1 MIATVYIEM
10 HSPLTHSMGWHRR
23 RLQKMVKSVFQCL
36 ALADPTGMFDVR
48 MNTHVDQSL
57 VFGTGTYTINMSV
70 ELPDDKMHSFIRLAK
85 QVKHFHSVVLT
96 PFPEPDTIP
105 T

>member
-1 MIATVYIEM
+1 MIATVTIEM

-23 RLQKMVKSVFQCL
+23 RLQKMVRSVFQCL
-36 ALADPTGMFDVR
+36 ALSDPTGMFDVR

-57 VFGTGTYTINMSV
+57 VFGIGTYTINMSV
-70 ELPDDKMHSFIRLAK
+70 ELPDDKMHSFVRLAK
-85 QVKHFHSVVLT
+85 QVKHFHSVTLT
-96 PFPEPDTIP
+96 PFPEPVTIP

>member
-1 MIATVYIEM
+1 MIATVTIEM
-10 HSPLTHSMGWHRR
+10 HSPMTQSMGWHRR

-85 QVKHFHSVVLT
+85 QVKHFHSVTLT
-96 PFPEPDTIP
+96 PYPELGTIP

>member
-1 MIATVYIEM
+1 MIATVTIEM
-10 HSPLTHSMGWHRR
+10 HSPLTHSMGWHKR

-48 MNTHVDQSL
+48 MNTHVDQSF
-57 VFGTGTYTINMSV
+57 VFGIDTYTINMSV
-70 ELPDDKMHSFIRLAK
+70 ELPDDKMHSFIRYAK
-85 QVKHFHSVVLT
+85 EVKHFHSVTLT
-96 PFPEPDTIP
+96 PVPESVTIP

>member
-1 MIATVYIEM
+1 MIATVTIEM
-10 HSPLTHSMGWHRR
+10 HSPLTRSRGWHRR

-36 ALADPTGMFDVR
+36 ALSDPTGMFDVR
-48 MNTHVDQSL
+48 INTRVDQSF
-57 VFGTGTYTINMSV
+57 VFGTGTYTLDMSV

-85 QVKHFHSVVLT
+85 QVKHFHSVTLT
-96 PFPEPDTIP
+96 PVLESVTIP

>member
-1 MIATVYIEM
+1 MIATVTIEM

-23 RLQKMVKSVFQCL
+23 RLQKMVRSVFQCL
-36 ALADPTGMFDVR
+36 ALSDPTGMFDVR
-48 MNTHVDQSL
+48 MNTHVDQSW
-57 VFGTGTYTINMSV
+57 VFGIGTYTINMSV

-85 QVKHFHSVVLT
+85 QVKHFHSVTLT
-96 PFPEPDTIP
+96 PVPESVTMP

>member
-1 MIATVYIEM
+1 MIATVKIEM
-10 HSPLTHSMGWHRR
+10 HAPLTHSMGWHRR

-36 ALADPTGMFDVR
+36 ALSDPTGMFDVR
-48 MNTHVDQSL
+48 INTRVDQSW
-57 VFGTGTYTINMSV
+57 VFGTGTYTLDMSV

-85 QVKHFHSVVLT
+85 QVKHFHTVALT
-96 PFPEPDTIP
+96 PHSEPVTMP

>member
-1 MIATVYIEM
+1 MIATISIEM
-10 HSPLTHSMGWHRR
+10 HSPLTYSQGWHRR
-23 RLQKMVKSVFQCL
+23 RLQKMVKSVFTCL

-57 VFGTGTYTINMSV
+57 VFGIGTYTINMSV
-70 ELPDDKMHSFIRLAK
+70 ELPDDKMHSFIRLAR
-85 QVKHFHSVVLT
+85 QVKHFHSVTLT
-96 PFPEPDTIP
+96 PVPESVTIP

>member
-1 MIATVYIEM
+1 MIATVTIEM
-10 HSPLTHSMGWHRR
+10 NSPLTQSMGWHRR

-36 ALADPTGMFDVR
+36 AFADPTGMFDVR

-57 VFGTGTYTINMSV
+57 VFNIGTYTINMSV
-70 ELPDDKMHSFIRLAK
+70 ELPDDKMHEFIRYAK
-85 QVKHFHSVVLT
+85 EVKHFHSVTLT
-96 PFPEPDTIP
+96 PVPESVTIP

>member
-1 MIATVYIEM
+1 MIATVTIEM
-10 HSPLTHSMGWHRR
+10 HSPLTHSMGWHKR

-48 MNTHVDQSL
+48 MNTHVDQSF
-57 VFGTGTYTINMSV
+57 VFGIDTYTINMSV
-70 ELPDDKMHSFIRLAK
+70 ELPDDKMHSFIRYAK
-85 QVKHFHSVVLT
+85 QVKHFHSVTLT
-96 PFPEPDTIP
+96 PVPESVTIP

>member
-1 MIATVYIEM
+1 MIATVTIEM
-10 HSPLTHSMGWHRR
+10 HSPLTHSNGWHKR

-48 MNTHVDQSL
+48 MNTHVDQRF
-57 VFGTGTYTINMSV
+57 VFGTATYTINMSV

-85 QVKHFHSVVLT
+85 QVKHFHSVTLT
-96 PFPEPDTIP
+96 PVPESDTMP

>member
-1 MIATVYIEM
+1 MIATVTIEM
-10 HSPLTHSMGWHRR
+10 HSPLTHSMGWHKR

-48 MNTHVDQSL
+48 MNTHVDQKF
-57 VFGTGTYTINMSV
+57 VFKIGTYTINMSV
-70 ELPDDKMHSFIRLAK
+70 ELPDDNMHSFIRLAK
-85 QVKHFHSVVLT
+85 QVKHFHSVTLT
-96 PFPEPDTIP
+96 RVPESDTIP

>member
-57 VFGTGTYTINMSV
+57 VFGIGTYTINMSV

-85 QVKHFHSVVLT
+85 QVKHFHSVVLA

>member
-10 HSPLTHSMGWHRR
+10 HSPLTHSMGWHKR

-48 MNTHVDQSL
+48 MNTHVDQSW
-57 VFGTGTYTINMSV
+57 VFGTGTYRLDMSV
-70 ELPDDKMHSFIRLAK
+70 ELPDDKMHSFVRLAK
-85 QVKHFHSVVLT
+85 QVKHFHSVTLT
-96 PFPEPDTIP
+96 PVPESVTMP

>member
-1 MIATVYIEM
+1 MIATVTIEM
-10 HSPLTHSMGWHRR
+10 HFPMTHSQGWHRR

-36 ALADPTGMFDVR
+36 AFADPTGMFDVR
-48 MNTHVDQSL
+48 MNTHVDRSL
-57 VFGTGTYTINMSV
+57 VFGIGTYTINMSV

-85 QVKHFHSVVLT
+85 QVKHFHSVTLT
-96 PFPEPDTIP
+96 PVPESVTMP

>member
-10 HSPLTHSMGWHRR
+10 HSPLTHSMGWQKR
-23 RLQKMVKSVFQCL
+23 RLQKMVRSVFQCL

-48 MNTHVDQSL
+48 MNTHVYQSW

-85 QVKHFHSVVLT
+85 QVKHFHSVTLT
-96 PFPEPDTIP
+96 PYPESDTIP

>member
-1 MIATVYIEM
+1 MIATVTIEM

-23 RLQKMVKSVFQCL
+23 RLQKMVRSVFQCL

-48 MNTHVDQSL
+48 MNTHVDQSW
-57 VFGTGTYTINMSV
+57 VYGIGTYTINMSV
-70 ELPDDKMHSFIRLAK
+70 EMPDDKFQTFIRLAK
-85 QVKHFHSVVLT
+85 QVKYFHSVTLT
-96 PFPEPDTIP
+96 PVPESVTMP

>member
-10 HSPLTHSMGWHRR
+10 HSPMTQSMGWHRR

-85 QVKHFHSVVLT
+85 QVKHFHSVTLT
-96 PFPEPDTIP
+96 PVPESDTIP

>member
-10 HSPLTHSMGWHRR
+10 HSPMTQSMGWHRR

-85 QVKHFHSVVLT
+85 QVKHFHSVTLT
-96 PFPEPDTIP
+96 PFFEPDTMP

>member
-1 MIATVYIEM
+1 MIATVTIEM
-10 HSPLTHSMGWHRR
+10 HSPLTHSNGWHKR

-48 MNTHVDQSL
+48 MNTHVDQRF
-57 VFGTGTYTINMSV
+57 VFGTTTYTINMSV

-85 QVKHFHSVVLT
+85 QVKHFHSVTLT
-96 PFPEPDTIP
+96 PVPESVTMP

>member
-1 MIATVYIEM
+1 MKATVHIEM

-36 ALADPTGMFDVR
+36 ALSDPTGMFDVHIV
-48 MNTHVDQSL
+48 TSLDQSF
-57 VFGTGTYTINMSV
+57 VFGTGTYNLDLLV
-70 ELPDDKMHSFIRLAK
+70 EMPDEKFQTFIRLAK
-85 QVKHFHSVVLT
+85 QVKHFHNVIPTHS
-96 PFPEPDTIP
+96 PEPVTMP